1 MNMKITIKS
10 SNIYYRTSLAV
21 ICFHFQKQGKRFTF
35 LNKWA
40 LNVFEEKQIRLKNL
54 VYVPKDL

>member
-10 SNIYYRTSLAV
+10 SNIYHRTSLAV
-21 ICFHFQKQGKRFTF
+21 IFFHFQKKGKRFTF

-40 LNVFEEKQIRLKNL
+40 LNVLEEKTN
-54 VYVPKDL
+54 